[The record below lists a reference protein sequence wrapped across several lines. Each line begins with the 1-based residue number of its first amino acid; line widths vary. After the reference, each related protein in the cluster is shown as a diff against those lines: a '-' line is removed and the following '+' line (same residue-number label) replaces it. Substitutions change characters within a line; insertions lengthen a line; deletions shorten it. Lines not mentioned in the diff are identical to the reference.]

1 MDKLLLT
8 PVEAAS
14 ALGIGRTKLYEL
26 LKTGALASV
35 QIGTS
40 RRVPQAALE
49 ALIADLWKSASV
61 HRSTSEPHQRPLRAI
76 ASPAISAG

>member
-35 QIGTS
+35 QIGSS

-49 ALIADLWKSASV
+49 ALVADLWTSGSV
-61 HRSTSEPHQRPLRAI
+61 HRSADEAHQRPLRAI
-76 ASPAISAG
+76 ASPAVSAG